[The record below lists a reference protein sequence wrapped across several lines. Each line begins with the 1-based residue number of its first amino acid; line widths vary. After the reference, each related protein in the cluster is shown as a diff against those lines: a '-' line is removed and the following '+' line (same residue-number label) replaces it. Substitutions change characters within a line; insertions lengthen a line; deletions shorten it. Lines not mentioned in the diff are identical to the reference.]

1 MKCYIK
7 DYPRPQLVRKD
18 WKNLNGEVE
27 ILVWGRGAAAGPG
40 DHSTV
45 YL

>member
-7 DYPRPQLVRKD
+7 DYPAHSWSERTGKSER
-18 WKNLNGEVE
+18 EVE

-45 YL
+45 YV

>member
-1 MKCYIK
+1 MLYQRLSTSTVGQKGLEK
-7 DYPRPQLVRKD
+7 PERK
-18 WKNLNGEVE
+18 VE
-27 ILVWGRGAAAGPG
+27 ILVWGRGAATDPG